1 MDKLVFLDRDGTIN
15 VEKDYLYRQEEFEF
29 MPGVL
34 EGLKRLQDNGYQFI
48 IVTNQ
53 SGIARG
59 YYTEED
65 YETLTRWMLQ
75 QFEDQRIHILQ
86 VYYCPHHPQGT
97 VEAYRMDCDC
107 RKPKLG
113 MYQKAIQKYQPNL
126 ETCVAIG
133 DKIRDCAIC
142 EQSLCRGFLI
152 HQNEKPEIIQ
162 RVKEGQYRHVSY
174 APGFLECVEQIL
186 NGKEV

>member
-1 MDKLVFLDRDGTIN
+1 MDKLIFLDRDGTIN
-15 VEKDYLYRQEEFEF
+15 VEKKYLYRIEDFEF

-34 EGLKRLQDNGYQFI
+34 EGMQRLQNRGYHFV

-65 YETLTRWMLQ
+65 YEILTHWMLQ
-75 QFEDQRIHILQ
+75 QFQDHGIEILE
-86 VYYCPHHPQGT
+86 VYHCPHHPQGV
-97 VEAYRMDCDC
+97 VERYRMDCDC

-113 MYQKAIQKYQPNL
+113 MYQKAIEKYQPNL
-126 ETCVAIG
+126 GTCVAIG

-142 EQSLCRGFLI
+142 EQSPCRGFLI
-152 HQNEKPEIIQ
+152 HHNETSEIIQ
-162 RVKEGQYRHVSY
+162 QVKEGQYRNVCY
-174 APGFLECVEQIL
+174 VPGFLECAEQIL
-186 NGKEV
+186 KEKEV